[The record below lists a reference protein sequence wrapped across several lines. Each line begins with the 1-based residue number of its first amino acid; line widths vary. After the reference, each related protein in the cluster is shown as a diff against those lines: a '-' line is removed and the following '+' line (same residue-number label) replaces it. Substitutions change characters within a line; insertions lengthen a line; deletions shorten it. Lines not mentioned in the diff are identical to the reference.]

1 MSSIVCV
8 VFDRNREYELIA
20 HAGPSREEASRWLDE
35 QWLALE
41 CEPSNPMGKVLLLD
55 KILNIARY
63 ATEKRFAEPGEWAQ
77 HYAVAVATVLERPVV
92 RVDIGERIV
101 G

>member
-20 HAGPSREEASRWLDE
+20 HAGPSREEATRWLDA
-35 QWLALE
+35 QWEELE
-41 CEPSNPMGKVLLLD
+41 CEPTNPMGKVLILD
-55 KILNIARY
+55 KILGIARY
-63 ATEKRFAEPGEWAQ
+63 GGEKRFEQPGDWTKR
-77 HYAVAVATVLERPVV
+77 YADAVATVLARPVV
-92 RVDIGERIV
+92 RVDVSEGVV

>member
-8 VFDRNREYELIA
+8 VFDRHREYELIA
-20 HAGPSREEASRWLDE
+20 HAGSSREEANRWLSA
-35 QWLALE
+35 QWEALE
-41 CEPSNPMGKVLLLD
+41 CEPSNPTGKVLVLD

-63 ATEKRFAEPGEWAQ
+63 GGEQRFAEAGEWSSQFAD
-77 HYAVAVATVLERPVV
+77 AVATVLDRPVI
-92 RVDIGERIV
+92 RVDVADRVV